1 MYSINKNIPLILIF
15 AYAFVYS
22 ETGYGISN
30 PFSLTENISIDI
42 ISEKKI
48 PEKKEIIR
56 IFTGET
62 LSIKITDK
70 LQYNNLKIYDIQG
83 KIVADLSKKM
93 KRKDDACFIQFD
105 KKTLKKIGINPGAY
119 FVVLTGDNHQKKISR
134 KFILVK

>member
-1 MYSINKNIPLILIF
+1 MYSINKNIPLILVF
-15 AYAFVYS
+15 TFTVSYA

-30 PFSLTENISIDI
+30 PFSLTEKISIDI

-48 PEKKEIIR
+48 PEKKEVIR

-83 KIVADLSKKM
+83 KIVADLSNKM
-93 KRKDDACFIQFD
+93 KREINAYFIHLD
-105 KKTLKKIGINPGAY
+105 KKTLKKLGLNPGAY